1 MARKLIMIV
10 TNPGLPVI
18 TGDKTTYTAYRS
30 PYARL
35 QSLIFTDDPLQRATI
50 SFLLMSVAVF
60 MVLLYAVIYGIRFN
74 LFEQA
79 PLLTLASCWT
89 ISAAIF
95 YVIIRSGLNQ
105 RFRDKTL
112 SLAQTCVAQTL
123 IVYAYASTGEIHA
136 ALLPVMSLIMVFGM
150 FNMKPHATQL
160 SCGFSIALLGAAILV
175 KTGNDPYHY
184 QPRLEWLYFVLATT
198 SLVTIA
204 NLSIRLGNL
213 RSRLKQKK
221 SELERAYEHIQKMA
235 THDELT
241 GLSNR
246 RQLKNLLEQHVE
258 RQARTGQE
266 FYVAMID
273 IDHFK
278 IINDSYGHQTGDEV
292 LKNLSTGISEL
303 LRKTDIIG
311 RWGGEEFLLLLPD
324 TGNDLVS
331 VAMSRLHETIIKM
344 PMVMY
349 PPLFISFS
357 AGLTKYR
364 AGEHIEQTIKRADEL
379 LYVAK
384 SNGRNQIV
392 HDEVEQ
398 LAA

>member
-1 MARKLIMIV
+1 MARKPIMIA
-10 TNPGLPVI
+10 TNPDLPALASDQ
-18 TGDKTTYTAYRS
+18 TAHAAYRS

-35 QSLIFTDDPLQRATI
+35 QSLIFSDDPLQRATI
-50 SFLLMSVAVF
+50 NFLLMSVAVF
-60 MVLLYAVIYGIRFN
+60 LVLLYAIIYGVRFN
-74 LFEQA
+74 LFDKA
-79 PLLTLASCWT
+79 PLVTLASCWT
-89 ISAAIF
+89 ISAGIF
-95 YVIIRSGLNQ
+95 YVLIRSGLNQ

-136 ALLPVMSLIMVFGM
+136 ALLPVMTLIMVFGM

-160 SCGFSIALLGAAILV
+160 SCGYTIALLGVAILV
-175 KTGNDPYHY
+175 KTGTDPYHY
-184 QPRLEWLYFVLATT
+184 QSRLEWLYFVLATT
-198 SLVTIA
+198 SLVTISH
-204 NLSIRLGNL
+204 LSIRLGNL
-213 RSRLKQKK
+213 RHHLKQKK
-221 SELERAYEHIQKMA
+221 CELERAYEHIQKMA

-246 RQLKNLLEQHVE
+246 RELKNLLLQHVE
-258 RQARTGQE
+258 RQARAGQE

-278 IINDSYGHQTGDEV
+278 LINDSYGHQTGDEV
-292 LKNLSTGISEL
+292 LKNLSGGISEL

-324 TGNDLVS
+324 TGKDLVP
-331 VAMSRLHETIIKM
+331 VAMSRLHEAIVKT
-344 PMVMY
+344 PMVLY

-364 AGEHIEQTIKRADEL
+364 AGEHIEHTIKRADEL
-379 LYVAK
+379 LYLAK

-392 HDEVEQ
+392 HDEVVQ